1 MHFLSTWVNTWV
13 QRCGHGT
20 LDKSTPARQQ
30 PSQGWDADRLNHSH
44 TIDRFSNN
52 ETRIMINN
60 FSLRGLI
67 LMKLK
72 I

>member
-1 MHFLSTWVNTWV
+1 MKELKL
-13 QRCGHGT
+13 RD
-20 LDKSTPARQQ
+20 L
-30 PSQGWDADRLNHSH
+30 

>member
-1 MHFLSTWVNTWV
+1 MVKVLFL
-13 QRCGHGT
+13 GLEG
-20 LDKSTPARQQ
+20 LDIQKGNVP
-30 PSQGWDADRLNHSH
+30 LF
-44 TIDRFSNN
+44 IDRFSNN

>member
-1 MHFLSTWVNTWV
+1 MMVLEFLLVLYIWVFDELLV
-13 QRCGHGT
+13 QLLIC
-20 LDKSTPARQQ
+20 AY
-30 PSQGWDADRLNHSH
+30 

>member
-1 MHFLSTWVNTWV
+1 MGTFVLNWYEVLFNCACIKGNTDSLSCFWTEGFV
-13 QRCGHGT
+13 
-20 LDKSTPARQQ
+20 S
-30 PSQGWDADRLNHSH
+30 
-44 TIDRFSNN
+44 IDRFSNN